1 MGGFAVTCRWRFSAK
16 ALRAAATVAIV
27 VFCALACWYPVRAQ
41 EAEPSPPGETAT
53 PGDQPA
59 SMTSIPADRQEPR
72 EVVPPASPR
81 QPMAS
86 PVQGSPRR
94 ERVLAA
100 LQSEDFAYAPEN
112 LIDPFLSFI
121 VTQTENLSALTAA
134 ENDEEPPKLQMP
146 LTPLQKMALGQIERG
161 FKGVLWGEMGIRAMV
176 EDDAGK
182 GYIVAVG
189 TPIGSH
195 NGVVSD
201 ILSDRMVIRQEV
213 WDPGQKKLLP
223 RTVEIKLQKSAQR

>member
-1 MGGFAVTCRWRFSAK
+1 
-16 ALRAAATVAIV
+16 
-27 VFCALACWYPVRAQ
+27 
-41 EAEPSPPGETAT
+41 
-53 PGDQPA
+53 
-59 SMTSIPADRQEPR
+59 
-72 EVVPPASPR
+72 
-81 QPMAS
+81 MAS